1 MSYCRFSEADAYI
14 YNDFEH
20 VSSAR
25 KQEKQIMFKCWSCGT
40 EHEYPA
46 ASAAPNRDV
55 EAEIIESYRLG
66 YAKGREDGCLDEA
79 R

>member
-1 MSYCRFSEADAYI
+1 MIR
-14 YNDFEH
+14 
-20 VSSAR
+20 
-25 KQEKQIMFKCWSCGT
+25 CWSCGT